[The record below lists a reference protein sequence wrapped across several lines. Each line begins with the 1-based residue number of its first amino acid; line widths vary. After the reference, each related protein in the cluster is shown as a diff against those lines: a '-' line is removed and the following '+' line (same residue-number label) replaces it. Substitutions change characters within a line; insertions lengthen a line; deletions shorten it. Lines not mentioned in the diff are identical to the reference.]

1 MIRRTPF
8 LLPER
13 GFGSIDHGSSREQ
26 IFSTRIGFLR
36 TGASGRLGVGG
47 MTGTIHRVDPLVSNP
62 AGGALKHDLTGLMR
76 EWPFEGDRL
85 QARIVSLAED
95 REVLQVRVELGMLQM
110 EMDGRPDGG
119 EDRLASVE
127 ARVAE
132 DPEFAIDE
140 TLAGELRS
148 EAVQVHQRYVAFSTL
163 EAYELVV
170 RDTTRNLRVFD
181 LCRDRASR
189 EEDRSVL
196 EQFRPQVL
204 ATRARAAS
212 LVAIRD
218 QASSEARNI
227 LEAAI
232 NDIRRGLPDDA
243 EPPPEIA
250 MLEGMRDVLQPQLP
264 SSQRNDLEQRL
275 LAAIESENYELAAI
289 LRDELRQM

>member
-1 MIRRTPF
+1 M
-8 LLPER
+8 
-13 GFGSIDHGSSREQ
+13 
-26 IFSTRIGFLR
+26 
-36 TGASGRLGVGG
+36 
-47 MTGTIHRVDPLVSNP
+47 
-62 AGGALKHDLTGLMR
+62 KHDLTGLMR
-76 EWPFEGDRL
+76 EWPFQGDRL
-85 QARIVSLAED
+85 QARIVSLTED
-95 REVLQVRVELGMLQM
+95 REVLQVRVELGLLQM

-127 ARVAE
+127 SQVAE
-132 DPEFAIDE
+132 DPEFKIDE

-148 EAVQVHQRYVAFSTL
+148 EAVQIHQRYVAFSTL

-170 RDTTRNLRVFD
+170 RDTSRNLRVFD
-181 LCRDRASR
+181 LCRDRAGR
-189 EEDRSVL
+189 DEDRSVL
-196 EQFRPQVL
+196 EQFRPQVI

-232 NDIRRGLPDDA
+232 NDIRHGLA
-243 EPPPEIA
+243 EGAEAPPEIS

-275 LAAIESENYELAAI
+275 LAAVASENYELAAI

>member
-1 MIRRTPF
+1 MVRRMPF
-8 LLPER
+8 LLPEW

-26 IFSTRIGFLR
+26 NFSRRIGPVR
-36 TGASGRLGVGG
+36 TGASGRVGAGG
-47 MTGTIHRVDPLVSNP
+47 MIGTIHRGDPPIRNP
-62 AGGALKHDLTGLMR
+62 VGGTLKHDLTGLMR
-76 EWPFEGDRL
+76 DWPFEGNRL
-85 QARIVSLAED
+85 QARIVPLTED
-95 REVLQVRVELGMLQM
+95 RAVLQVRVELGILQM
-110 EMDGRPDGG
+110 EMDGRPDGD

-127 ARVAE
+127 SRVAE
-132 DPEFAIDE
+132 DPGFEIDE

-170 RDTTRNLRVFD
+170 RDTSRNLRVFD

-189 EEDRSVL
+189 EEDRIVL
-196 EQFRPQVL
+196 EQFRPQVI

-227 LEAAI
+227 LDAAI
-232 NDIRRGLPDDA
+232 IDIRRGLPEGA
-243 EPPPEIA
+243 KAPPEIA

-275 LAAIESENYELAAI
+275 LAAIQSENYELAAI

>member
-1 MIRRTPF
+1 MVRRTPF
-8 LLPER
+8 LLPEW
-13 GFGSIDHGSSREQ
+13 GFGSKDHGSSREQ
-26 IFSTRIGFLR
+26 IFSVRIALAR
-36 TGASGRLGVGG
+36 TGASGRPGVGG
-47 MTGTIHRVDPLVSNP
+47 MTGTIHRVDPP
-62 AGGALKHDLTGLMR
+62 ASTPSGGTVKHDLTGLLR
-76 EWPFEGDRL
+76 DWPFEGDRL
-85 QARIVSLAED
+85 QARIVALTED

-127 ARVAE
+127 SQVAE
-132 DPEFAIDE
+132 DPEFEIDE

-170 RDTTRNLRVFD
+170 RDTSRNLRVFD

-189 EEDRSVL
+189 DEDRTAL
-196 EQFRPQVL
+196 EQFRPQVI

-212 LVAIRD
+212 LIAIRD
-218 QASSEARNI
+218 QASSDARNI

-232 NDIRRGLPDDA
+232 NDIRRGLPEGA
-243 EPPPEIA
+243 EVPPEIP

-275 LAAIESENYELAAI
+275 LAAIASENYELAAI